1 MRSELPIVVL
11 LVLAAGGCGA
21 RSGLPQGAD
30 LHAPAPTDWSARP
43 AGRLWPD
50 GARAVQM
57 IVSAGRAADELYAW
71 GVVDG
76 RRVAWAYRLRRGD
89 LGALVDQAARDA
101 VAAAPASPLDGVSW
115 ILAGSILL
123 PPPPPPPGPGGV
135 PEDYVRALLRVA
147 HDLGSRAAAG
157 GAP

>member
-1 MRSELPIVVL
+1 MRSELPVVVL
-11 LVLAAGGCGA
+11 LILVAGGCGA

-50 GARAVQM
+50 GARGVQV
-57 IVSAGRAADELYAW
+57 IVSPARAAGEVYAW

-76 RRVAWAYRLRRGD
+76 RRVVWAYRLPRAD
-89 LGALVDQAARDA
+89 VGALADQVARDA
-101 VAAAPASPLDGVSW
+101 IAAAPASPLDGLSW

-147 HDLGSRAAAG
+147 NDLGARAAAG
-157 GAP
+157 GTP